1 MSKKKIAVIVG
12 RFQNYKLHDGHKS
25 LIQYASDNYDKIII
39 ALGTSRKKSCKT
51 DPLSVAT
58 RIRIIKRDMSLA
70 AYQKTTFIK
79 LSDKKSDVDWSNTLD
94 TLCSLYDV
102 EEVGIDLIVGRD
114 SFKSHYSGKHIN
126 NFVEVPEVVSENAT
140 KYRENINDIAHI
152 AHQKSFAQG
161 VIWSTQQQY
170 PKVHATV
177 DVAVIRKLDDKTL
190 ILLGRKH
197 EEQGWRLPGG
207 FSDPT
212 DESYAHAAVRELKEE
227 TNIVVG
233 HKRLE
238 YVNSIR
244 LDDWRYR
251 TGEDK
256 VITSLFVCPFNNT
269 GTGAMADS
277 YILKDA
283 KAGDDLAELK
293 WVELSKDLGT
303 DKFTSN
309 SLLPSK
315 LEPEHKKLFDVL
327 ISDYLNK

>member
-12 RFQNYKLHDGHKS
+12 RFQNYKLHDGHKA
-25 LIQYASDNYDKIII
+25 LIQHASDNYDQIII
-39 ALGTSRKKSCKT
+39 ALGTSRKRSCKT

-58 RIRIIKRDMSLA
+58 RIRIIRRDMSLA

-79 LSDKKSDVDWSNTLD
+79 LLDKKSDEDWSNTLD
-94 TLCSLYDV
+94 TVCSLHDIH
-102 EEVGIDLIVGRD
+102 EVGIDLIVGRD
-114 SFKSHYSGKHIN
+114 SFRSHYSGKYIN
-126 NFVEVPEVVSENAT
+126 NFVEIPEVESENAT
-140 KYRENINDIAHI
+140 KYRDNINDVAHI

-177 DVAVIRKLDDKTL
+177 DIAVVRKIDNKVL
-190 ILLGRKH
+190 ILLGRKP
-197 EEQGWRLPGG
+197 EEKGWRFPGG

-212 DESYAHAAVRELKEE
+212 DDSYEHAAVRELKEE

-238 YVNSIR
+238 YLTSMR

-251 TGEDK
+251 TGADK

-277 YILKDA
+277 YILKDM

-293 WVELSKDLGT
+293 WVELSPDLAT
-303 DKFTSN
+303 DKYTSY
-309 SLLPSK
+309 SVSPVV
-315 LEPEHKKLFDVL
+315 LEPEHKKLFEVL
-327 ISDYLNK
+327 VTDYLNK